1 MLSKKDS
8 VDIIMPN
15 FNKGKFILKA
25 VNSVI
30 GQSYKN
36 WKLYI
41 IDDNSNDNSKKIINK
56 FSDHKKVRTFLL
68 KKNKG
73 PSYCRNLILKK
84 AKSKFIAFLDSDDYW
99 KKNKLELQINFMKK
113 KKYSFTFT
121 DYIPMMQNKNIQ
133 KFMKAT
139 KISETFYFK
148 NFIYNSSI
156 NTSTMILEKK
166 YLNNIKF
173 RNLDLMEDY
182 IFKCDLMRNSKIP
195 FKKFSKA
202 SAIYRI
208 ISDSRSSKK
217 IFNIINLWKINK
229 KFNHLN
235 LFQNLFSIIFISLNS
250 LKKYGFK

>member
-121 DYIPMMQNKNIQ
+121 DYIPMIQNKNIQ
-133 KFMKAT
+133 KFIKAT
-139 KISETFYFK
+139 KIRETFYFK

-166 YLNNIKF
+166 YLNNLKF

-229 KFNHLN
+229 KF
-235 LFQNLFSIIFISLNS
+235 
-250 LKKYGFK
+250 K